1 MSLLNRSLFFGLAG
15 TILFFTAC
23 KNSNTQQVTQQ
34 HGKDT
39 SHVAVDTIAPKIAA
53 YTNRITSNP
62 NDADAYW
69 NRGKLEM
76 LQKSLTASLGDL
88 QHAVKIDSSK
98 NAYYN
103 SLGDIYFI
111 LGHTREAKNSFEKA
125 VSLNPV
131 DTEAILKL
139 GEIYMDVQKYD
150 AAIGFADKALIL
162 DKHNANAYFL
172 KGLCFLQKSTKGDS
186 MRAISSIQTAIEQN
200 PDFFNAYIQLGLI
213 YSAKHSI
220 HALDYFGSAARIEP
234 NSIEPYYDKGMF
246 YQQAGDL
253 VNATKAYD
261 QALQIDPNYK
271 SALYN
276 MGYIHFIQNDFPR
289 ALQYFDKTIQNDST
303 NALAYL
309 GRGECY
315 ENMNEPERAAG
326 DYQLALKHDPDL
338 TAAKEALNGVKGK
351 AHK

>member
-1 MSLLNRSLFFGLAG
+1 MSLLNRSLFLGLAG

-23 KNSNTQQVTQQ
+23 KNNNTQQVTQQ

-39 SHVAVDTIAPKIAA
+39 SHVAGDTIAPKIEA
-53 YTNRITSNP
+53 YTTRITSNP

-76 LQKSLTASLGDL
+76 QEKSLTASLSDL

-98 NAYYN
+98 DAYYN

-111 LGHTREAKNSFEKA
+111 IGHTREAKNAFEKTIT
-125 VSLNPV
+125 LNPANS
-131 DTEAILKL
+131 EAILKL

-150 AAIGFADKALIL
+150 VAIGYADKVLIL

-172 KGLCFLQKSTKGDS
+172 KGMCFLQKSTRGDS

-200 PDFFNAYIQLGLI
+200 PNFFNAYIQLGLI

-220 HALDYFGSAARIEP
+220 HALDYFNTASRINP
-234 NSIEPYYDKGMF
+234 GNIEPYYDEGMF

-253 VNATKAYD
+253 ANAKQAYN
-261 QALQIDPNYK
+261 QALQIDPNDK

-276 MGYIHFIQNDFPR
+276 MGYILFVLDDYPH
-289 ALQYFDKTIQNDST
+289 ALRFFDRTIENDSA
-303 NALAYL
+303 NAMAYF

-315 ENMNEPERAAG
+315 ENMNEPARAYD
-326 DYQLALKHDPDL
+326 DYRLALKHNPDL
-338 TAAKEALNGVKGK
+338 TAAKEALSEVKGK
-351 AHK
+351 THK